1 MLSLDN
7 KLKTYEERQA
17 HVESEIERIGELKI
31 TNYMKEKIASYLI
44 EATHL
49 EPRGEIITANR
60 MVTVNKRETSREGLV
75 DKLEGGESAFHGLI
89 NQDKNMIL
97 TPKVEITEADVK
109 EVPLL
114 GQLREDID
122 ELEQRIKD
130 NPDMD
135 VKVRGRLRQI
145 IIEMR
150 KDQYVLKNA
159 YRQPMFGRSRS
170 GGMDGESDYDLSLQ
184 DVEQVKTLLVNY
196 SGLKTY
202 FADKLDSDM
211 KWILSDLDKLIEES
225 LSDKPTLLFILKGKV
240 DGLSNMDIRQGL
252 IETFDVDHTE
262 EYISSLY
269 RNKIPQT
276 IAAKAS
282 ENWIDYIFMNKIKGN
297 YKRCSRCKEIK
308 LANNKNFS
316 INKTSSSQFYS
327 ICKTCRNKKK

>member
-1 MLSLDN
+1 MLFLDN
-7 KLKTYEERQA
+7 NLKTYEERNA
-17 HVESEIERIGELKI
+17 HVEAEIERIGYDKI

-44 EATHL
+44 ETTHL
-49 EPRGEIITANR
+49 EPKGEIITANR

-97 TPKVEITEADVK
+97 TPKIEISQSDIDDIPTMK
-109 EVPLL
+109 
-114 GQLREDID
+114 QLREDI
-122 ELEQRIKD
+122 EMLEKRIED

-135 VKVRGRLRQI
+135 IKVRGKIRQM

-150 KDQYVLKNA
+150 KDQYVLKGA
-159 YRQPMFGRSRS
+159 YKQPIFGRGR
-170 GGMDGESDYDLSLQ
+170 GNNFNEEAKYNLSLQ

-196 SGLKTY
+196 SGLKIS
-202 FADKLDSDM
+202 FHDKLDSDM
-211 KWILSDLDKLIEES
+211 KWILDDLDKLIQES
-225 LSDKPTLLFILKGKV
+225 LSDKPTLLYILKGKI
-240 DGLSNMDIRQGL
+240 DGLNNMEIRKGL
-252 IETFDVDHTE
+252 IEIFGVDHTE

-276 IAAKAS
+276 IAQKAT
-282 ENWIDYIFMNKIKGN
+282 ENWINFMFMNNIKGT
-297 YKRCSRCKEIK
+297 YKKCSRCKEIK

-327 ICKTCRNKKK
+327 ICKQCRNKKK